1 MRLILASSALLIIY
15 VDPSEPD
22 RLARLTYGAL
32 MLYVIYSSLLYLS
45 FFLSSSHLRPP
56 RSWTHWVDVCWYLLF
71 IALSSGTNSIFVFFF
86 FFAILVASFEWGFAA
101 GLRVAIV
108 SATLFTLIGY
118 LTAPAEP
125 AFQLNR
131 FLLRPIYLLV
141 LGYLIAYWGGYE
153 IKLKQR
159 LQFLK
164 DITGLSNPRFGVER
178 TIHSA
183 LEQFRSFYDAD
194 KCLLILYG
202 EDPDV
207 YHLWRVNRQGGNHE
221 DSVEII
227 NAEIANIF
235 LSPSPRQVII
245 HRSKRGSGTFLYDIE
260 TGETCKRSQSFTE
273 MANMLEANAFVSV
286 PVNYRK
292 QTGGRL
298 YITGPQFVET
308 DIDFILQAIDQ
319 IMSVLENIRLID
331 HLATDAAERER
342 EKIARDI
349 HDGIIQPYIG
359 LQFGLTALK
368 QKLERGDDDLLEH
381 LKVLSEL
388 TVKGIVDLRH
398 YVGEVKAGEHHRT
411 VQILPALRRFA
422 SRFSAATGIDVTV
435 VGPEDITMSD
445 RLAAEIFHMVTE
457 GVSNIR
463 RHTTAQSARTELITD
478 DVNII
483 LRIENENLGD
493 PTSGVFHPRSLT
505 DRAAALGGQLSVNIN
520 DDNRTVVTIQIPL

>member
-1 MRLILASSALLIIY
+1 MRLILASSALLIVYI
-15 VDPSEPD
+15 DPSEPD
-22 RLARLTYGAL
+22 RFARVTYGAL
-32 MLYVIYSSLLYLS
+32 ILYVIYSALLYLN
-45 FFLSSSHLRPP
+45 FFSTGSRLRPP
-56 RSWTHWVDVCWYLLF
+56 RSWAHWVDVCWYLVF
-71 IALSSGTNSIFVFFF
+71 IALSSGTNSIFIFFF

-108 SATLFTLIGY
+108 SATLFTVIGY
-118 LTAPAEP
+118 ATAPAEP
-125 AFQLNR
+125 QFQLNR

-164 DITGLSNPRFGVER
+164 DITRLSNPRFGVER

-194 KCLLILYG
+194 KCVLILSG
-202 EDPDV
+202 EDPDL
-207 YHLWRVNRQGGNHE
+207 YYLRRVNRPSDNQKVLPE
-221 DSVEII
+221 MITP
-227 NAEIANIF
+227 EIASIF
-235 LSPSPRQVII
+235 LLPSAQQAVIYAS
-245 HRSKRGSGTFLYDIE
+245 RMSSGSFLYDIE
-260 TGETCKRSQSFTE
+260 TGETSKRSQSFAVI
-273 MANMLEANAFVSV
+273 ANMLEANAFVSV

-292 QTGGRL
+292 QTSGRL
-298 YITGPQFVET
+298 YITGAQFGQT
-308 DIDFILQAIDQ
+308 DIDFILQAIYQ

-342 EKIARDI
+342 EKIARDL

-398 YVGEVKAGEHHRT
+398 YVGEVKAGEHNRS
-411 VQILPALRRFA
+411 VLILPALKRFA
-422 SRFSAATGIDVTV
+422 SKFSAATGIDVKV
-435 VGPEDITMSD
+435 DGPEDMTLND
-445 RLAAEIFHMVTE
+445 RLAGEIFHMVTE
-457 GVSNIR
+457 GISNIR
-463 RHTTAQSARTELITD
+463 RHTTAQFARAELTND
-478 DVNII
+478 DGINLV
-483 LRIENENLGD
+483 LRIENESPL
-493 PTSGVFHPRSLT
+493 SVFFHPRSLA
-505 DRAAALGGQLSVNIN
+505 DRANALGGQLSVETI
-520 DDNRTVVTIQIPL
+520 DNRTVVTISIPL